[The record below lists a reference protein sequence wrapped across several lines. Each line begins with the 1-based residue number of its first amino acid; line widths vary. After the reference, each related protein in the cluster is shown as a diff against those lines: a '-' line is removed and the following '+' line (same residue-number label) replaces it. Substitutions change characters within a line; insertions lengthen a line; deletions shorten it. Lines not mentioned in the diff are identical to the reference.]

1 MADNRVAAA
10 TSPGREAWALI
21 ADLMMA
27 RRHRQVLIDAAA
39 EEGLTPP
46 HAFLL
51 LKLREVQPPFLR
63 DLARYMLCD
72 PSYITSLADRLE
84 ERGLAHRRSSDQ
96 DRRLKELVLTDAGR
110 EAQDRLRAAIMEPPP
125 GLLELPAEDQRALLR
140 IARHLTAVAQRV
152 E

>member
-1 MADNRVAAA
+1 MREKRGVMA

-21 ADLMMA
+21 GELMMA
-27 RRHRQVLIDAAA
+27 RRQVLIDAAA

-63 DLARYMLCD
+63 DLARYMHCD

-84 ERGLAHRRSSDQ
+84 ERHLALRRPSLR

-110 EAQDRLRAAIMEPPP
+110 EAQDRLRAAILEPPP
-125 GLLELPAEDQRALLR
+125 GLLDLPEDDQRTLLR
-140 IARHLTAVAQRV
+140 IARHLAEANEPVA
-152 E
+152 

>member
-1 MADNRVAAA
+1 MAENRGAVASS
-10 TSPGREAWALI
+10 TGREAWALI
-21 ADLMMA
+21 GELMMS
-27 RRHRQVLIDAAA
+27 RRQVMVDAAA

-63 DLARYMLCD
+63 DLAKFMHCD

-110 EAQDRLRAAIMEPPP
+110 QAQDRLRAAIMGPPA
-125 GLLELPAEDQRALLR
+125 GLLDLPEEDQRTLLR
-140 IARHLTAVAQRV
+140 IARHLTEIARRA

>member
-1 MADNRVAAA
+1 MSETRGAVA

-21 ADLMMA
+21 GELMMA
-27 RRHRQVLIDAAA
+27 RRQVLIEAAA
-39 EEGLTPP
+39 EENLTPP

-63 DLARYMLCD
+63 DLARFMHCD

-84 ERGLAHRRSSDQ
+84 ERGLAQRRASDQ

-110 EAQDRLRAAIMEPPP
+110 EAQDRLRAAIMEPPM
-125 GLLELPAEDQRALLR
+125 GLLDLPEEDQRTLLR
-140 IARHLTAVAQRV
+140 IAQHLTAASASPPAV
-152 E
+152 

>member
-1 MADNRVAAA
+1 MAGTRGAVEKSA
-10 TSPGREAWALI
+10 GREAWALI
-21 ADLMMA
+21 GDLMMA
-27 RRHRQVLIDAAA
+27 RRQVLIDAAV

-63 DLARYMLCD
+63 DLARYMHCD

-84 ERGLAHRRSSDQ
+84 ERQLALRRPSLR

-110 EAQDRLRAAIMEPPP
+110 ETQDRLRAAILEPPS
-125 GLLELPAEDQRALLR
+125 GLLDL
-140 IARHLTAVAQRV
+140 
-152 E
+152 